1 MRVLQ
6 RVAIGTGA
14 AAALM
19 LAGTLAPLPASAE
32 ATSAH
37 LIDVSVAP
45 AAAVLRP
52 RALPTP
58 TPAPTPTPR
67 PSPTVSPT
75 PSASPAQP
83 ARLARAALAQLPV
96 KGRAPK
102 TGYERTQFGAA
113 WTDIDHNGCDQ
124 RNDILRRDLVG
135 VVAVP
140 GTHDCV
146 VRSGILHDRY
156 TGRTITFQR
165 GARSADV
172 QIDHVV
178 ALSDAWQKGAQQ
190 LDPLQ
195 RTSLANDPL
204 NLLAVDGPTNQGK
217 GDSDA
222 ASWLPPNK
230 AARCAYV
237 ARQIAVKL
245 RYHLWVT
252 EAERYAMDQVLATCP
267 AEPLPT

>member
-14 AAALM
+14 ATALM
-19 LAGTLAPLPASAE
+19 LAGTFAPLPASAE
-32 ATSAH
+32 TAPMRLIGPSTST
-37 LIDVSVAP
+37 VS
-45 AAAVLRP
+45 AAATVRP
-52 RALPTP
+52 QIR
-58 TPAPTPTPR
+58 PTPTPR
-67 PSPTVSPT
+67 PGPTASPT
-75 PSASPAQP
+75 PSALPTQP

-102 TGYERTQFGAA
+102 TGYDRTQFGPA
-113 WTDIDHNGCDQ
+113 WSDIDRNGCDQ

-135 VVAVP
+135 VVAVR

-146 VRSGILHDRY
+146 IRSGILYDRY

-165 GARSADV
+165 GARSAEV

-190 LDPLQ
+190 LGELQ
-195 RTSLANDPL
+195 RVSLANDPL
-204 NLLAVDGPTNQGK
+204 NLLATDGPTNQGK

-230 AARCAYV
+230 IVRCGYV
-237 ARQIAVKL
+237 ARQIAVKQ
-245 RYHLWVT
+245 RYHLWIT
-252 EAERYAMDQVLATCP
+252 EGERYAMDQVLASCP
-267 AEPLPT
+267 AEPLPS

>member
-1 MRVLQ
+1 MRVFQ

-19 LAGTLAPLPASAE
+19 LAGTLAPMPASAE
-32 ATSAH
+32 ATPVH
-37 LIDVSVAP
+37 LVAPDLAVAP

-52 RALPTP
+52 RALST
-58 TPAPTPTPR
+58 PTPTPR
-67 PSPTVSPT
+67 PSPTASPT
-75 PSASPAQP
+75 PP
-83 ARLARAALAQLPV
+83 ARPAPLARAALAQLPV

-102 TGYERTQFGAA
+102 TGYARTQFGAA

-124 RNDILRRDLVG
+124 RNDVLRRDLVG

-146 VRSGILHDRY
+146 VRSGILYDRY
-156 TGRTITFQR
+156 TGRTITFER
-165 GARSADV
+165 GPRSAEV

-178 ALSDAWQKGAQQ
+178 ALSDAWQKGAQR

-230 AARCAYV
+230 LARCGYV

-245 RYHLWVT
+245 RYDLWVT
-252 EAERYAMDQVLATCP
+252 EAERYAMDGVLASCP
-267 AEPLPT
+267 AEPLPS

>member
-6 RVAIGTGA
+6 RIAVGTGGA
-14 AAALM
+14 VALV
-19 LAGTLAPLPASAE
+19 LAGTLAPGPASA
-32 ATSAH
+32 AVAPH
-37 LIDVSVAP
+37 LAAPIAAVAP
-45 AAAVLRP
+45 AAAVVRP
-52 RALPTP
+52 RPTATPTP
-58 TPAPTPTPR
+58 TPT
-67 PSPTVSPT
+67 PSPPPT
-75 PSASPAQP
+75 QTPAPAS
-83 ARLARAALAQLPV
+83 LARAVLAQLPV

-124 RNDILRRDLVG
+124 RNDVLRRDLVG
-135 VVAVP
+135 VVAVR

-146 VRSGILHDRY
+146 IRSGILYDRY
-156 TGRTITFQR
+156 TGRTITFER
-165 GARSADV
+165 GPRSAEV

-230 AARCAYV
+230 LARCGYV
-237 ARQIAVKL
+237 ARQIAVKQ

-252 EAERYAMDQVLATCP
+252 EAERYAMDQVLASCP

>member
-1 MRVLQ
+1 MQVL
-6 RVAIGTGA
+6 RRIAIGTGA
-14 AAALM
+14 AAALL
-19 LAGTLAPLPASAE
+19 LAGLGAPVPPSA
-32 ATSAH
+32 AAGTDAAAA
-37 LIDVSVAP
+37 LVAP
-45 AAAVLRP
+45 AAAVVHPRLR
-52 RALPTP
+52 ATATP
-58 TPAPTPTPR
+58 TPAPTPTP
-67 PSPTVSPT
+67 P
-75 PSASPAQP
+75 PAQP
-83 ARLARAALAQLPV
+83 ARLAREALAQLPV

-135 VVAVP
+135 VVAVR

-146 VRSGILHDRY
+146 VRSGILYDRY
-156 TGRTITFQR
+156 TGRTITFER
-165 GARSADV
+165 GPNSADV

-204 NLLAVDGPTNQGK
+204 NLVATDGPTNQSK

-230 AARCAYV
+230 SARCAYV
-237 ARQIAVKL
+237 ARQIAVKQ

-252 EAERYAMDQVLATCP
+252 AAERYAMDQVLASCP
-267 AEPLPT
+267 AEPLPVS

>member
-1 MRVLQ
+1 MHVLQ
-6 RVAIGTGA
+6 RVAIGTGT

-19 LAGTLAPLPASAE
+19 LAGTLAPMPASAE
-32 ATSAH
+32 ATAVH
-37 LIDVSVAP
+37 LIAPDMAVAP
-45 AAAVLRP
+45 AAAVVRP
-52 RALPTP
+52 RAQ
-58 TPAPTPTPR
+58 PTPTPR
-67 PSPTVSPT
+67 PSPTASPT
-75 PSASPAQP
+75 PSAQPTQP
-83 ARLARAALAQLPV
+83 ARLARAAFAQLPV

-135 VVAVP
+135 VVAVR
-140 GTHDCV
+140 GTRDCV
-146 VRSGILHDRY
+146 IRSGILYDRY
-156 TGRTITFQR
+156 TGRTITFER
-165 GARSADV
+165 GPRSAEV

-230 AARCAYV
+230 LARCGYV

-252 EAERYAMDQVLATCP
+252 EAERYAMDQVLASCP
-267 AEPLPT
+267 AEPLPG

>member
-19 LAGTLAPLPASAE
+19 LAGTFAPMPASADT
-32 ATSAH
+32 APMRLLGPAVSTS
-37 LIDVSVAP
+37 S
-45 AAAVLRP
+45 AAAIVRP
-52 RALPTP
+52 QIRA
-58 TPAPTPTPR
+58 TPTPR
-67 PSPTVSPT
+67 PNPTASPT
-75 PSASPAQP
+75 PSASPPQP
-83 ARLARAALAQLPV
+83 APLARAALAQLPV

-135 VVAVP
+135 VVAVR
-140 GTHDCV
+140 GTRDCV
-146 VRSGILHDRY
+146 IRSGILYDRY

-165 GARSADV
+165 GPRSAEV

-190 LDPLQ
+190 LDPPQ

-204 NLLAVDGPTNQGK
+204 NLLAVDGPTNQSK

-230 AARCAYV
+230 VARCGYV
-237 ARQIAVKL
+237 ARQIAVKQ

-252 EAERYAMDQVLATCP
+252 EAERYAMDQVLASCP
-267 AEPLPT
+267 AEPLPS